1 MTPSMGIRMTQDPI
15 SLLKGRMAEALVE
28 AVFKRAK
35 YTVARVGRET
45 QMPALVRSGRTEFM
59 PDFMV
64 WRALDGPSLGHHSY
78 RLVAIEVKYRADL
91 GDYLCRDSPSRSAEV
106 AQQWPELYEILVT
119 DRPEVGRSC
128 FQAIHVSEV
137 PAGTVPITLDLHQV
151 SGLDI
156 YRRTVEEYEGLVREI
171 FPILGSRQGLGQA
184 CVDPKRKPLA
194 RMLGR
199 NEGRGHRLTRPA
211 RDPHRYRPS
220 VVSEHRPGAS
230 E

>member
-1 MTPSMGIRMTQDPI
+1 MTIDPI

-28 AVFKRAK
+28 AVFKRAR

-59 PDFMV
+59 PDFVV

-91 GDYLCRDSPSRSAEV
+91 ADYLCRDSPSRSAEM

-119 DRPEVGRSC
+119 DRPEGGRSC
-128 FQAIHVSEV
+128 FQAIQVSALHAGMV
-137 PAGTVPITLDLHQV
+137 PVTLDLHQV

-156 YRRTVEEYEGLVREI
+156 FRRTVEEYEGLVREI
-171 FPILGSRQGLGQA
+171 FPILGSHQGARQGSGKA
-184 CVDPKRKPLA
+184 RVEPGRKPGA
-194 RMLGR
+194 RMPAR
-199 NEGRGHRLTRPA
+199 NEGRGHRLSRPA
-211 RDPHRYRPS
+211 RDPHRYRAS
-220 VVSEHRPGAS
+220 VVREHRPGAS

>member
-1 MTPSMGIRMTQDPI
+1 MTIDPI

-28 AVFKRAK
+28 AVFKRAR

-45 QMPALVRSGRTEFM
+45 QMPALVRSGRTEFI

-91 GDYLCRDSPSRSAEV
+91 EDYLCRDSPSRSAEV

-119 DRPEVGRSC
+119 DRPECGRSR
-128 FQAIHVSEV
+128 FQAIHVSALH
-137 PAGTVPITLDLHQV
+137 AGTVPVTLDLHKV
-151 SGLDI
+151 PGLDI
-156 YRRTVEEYEGLVREI
+156 YTRTLEEYEGLVREI
-171 FPILGSRQGLGQA
+171 FPILGSQHGSRQGLDQA
-184 CVDPKRKPLA
+184 HVEPERKPRA
-194 RMLGR
+194 WMPGR
-199 NEGRGHRLTRPA
+199 SRGRGHRLTRPA

-220 VVSEHRPGAS
+220 VASEHRPGVS

>member
-1 MTPSMGIRMTQDPI
+1 MTPSITIDPI

-45 QMPALVRSGRTEFM
+45 QMPALVRGCRAEFM

-91 GDYLCRDSPSRSAEV
+91 ADYLCRDSPSRSAEV

-119 DRPEVGRSC
+119 DRPEIGRSC

-171 FPILGSRQGLGQA
+171 FPILGSRQGSGQA
-184 CVDPKRKPLA
+184 CVEPERKPLA

>member
-1 MTPSMGIRMTQDPI
+1 MTIDPI

-28 AVFKRAK
+28 AVFKRAR

-45 QMPALVRSGRTEFM
+45 QMPALVRSGRTEFI

-64 WRALDGPSLGHHSY
+64 WRALDGASLGHHSY
-78 RLVAIEVKYRADL
+78 RLVAVEVKYRADL
-91 GDYLCRDSPSRSAEV
+91 QDYLCRDSASRSAEV

-119 DRPEVGRSC
+119 DRPECGRSC
-128 FQAIHVSEV
+128 FQAIHVS
-137 PAGTVPITLDLHQV
+137 ALHASTVPITLDLHKV
-151 SGLDI
+151 PGLDI
-156 YRRTVEEYEGLVREI
+156 YARTVEEYEGLVREI
-171 FPILGSRQGLGQA
+171 FPILGSRQGSRRGSRQGSGQ
-184 CVDPKRKPLA
+184 PSGKPERKPGA
-194 RMLGR
+194 WMPGR
-199 NEGRGHRLTRPA
+199 REGRGHRLTRPA